1 MLQNTLNVALEAHFS
16 RFCVWSW
23 LGKQR
28 IKVRTIDENSNLVSS
43 GRKILKS
50 CDLCVTDER
59 VLTGLTHILRARWK
73 LIPCKNHHRW
83 NPPPPLFFQSLTG
96 ESIYGMEI
104 YAVFL
109 SERRRI
115 CVSWSYFAQ
124 QRPFPSVPLES
135 MEEEQP
141 AAMPEDTHTHTHT
154 PADDCRV
161 EGLPLW
167 PRGLDQRTH
176 TYNFTHAAVIYLCV
190 SVSVIWF

>member
-1 MLQNTLNVALEAHFS
+1 MWPVCERWEGVDRPHPHSQGPVKTDTLQ
-16 RFCVWSW
+16 
-23 LGKQR
+23 
-28 IKVRTIDENSNLVSS
+28 
-43 GRKILKS
+43 KS
-50 CDLCVTDER
+50 PQMTF
-59 VLTGLTHILRARWK
+59 
-73 LIPCKNHHRW
+73 
-83 NPPPPLFFQSLTG
+83 PPPFQSLTG

-141 AAMPEDTHTHTHT
+141 TAMPEDTHTHT

-167 PRGLDQRTH
+167 PRGLDQHTH
-176 TYNFTHAAVIYLCV
+176 THTHTTLLMLLWYTYASQWVWFDFRRSCV
-190 SVSVIWF
+190 NTHHLPYSQNWNLHNILIVYPRQKLELNGDQI